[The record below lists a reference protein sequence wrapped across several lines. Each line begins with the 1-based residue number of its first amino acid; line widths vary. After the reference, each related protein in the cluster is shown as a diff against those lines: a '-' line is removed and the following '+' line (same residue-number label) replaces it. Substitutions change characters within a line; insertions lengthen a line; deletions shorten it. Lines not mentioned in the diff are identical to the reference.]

1 MQKTSVGDLLKR
13 FRAQSGLSQLD
24 LACAADIS
32 QRHLSF
38 VETGRTNVSRDLVMQ
53 LGDTLSLSQ
62 LELNALLLAAGFAPI
77 SYSIENNPE
86 AAGLLLAAEK
96 MLMWQAPNPA
106 LILSEDWKIRGANQ
120 PAVKLINYFSPGPD
134 MISLNGLDML
144 ELITDARYLQTAIG
158 NFEEIMEFVQT
169 RLEFEAPGKL
179 APHRMLGGKEA
190 VPTALLPLVLVRGTE
205 GEQISVRFETTLVT
219 VGTTQDAHV
228 GEVRIET
235 FFPADAVTE
244 SFVRSLTSEAVA

>member
-13 FRAQSGLSQLD
+13 FRAQAGLSQLD
-24 LACAADIS
+24 LACAAEIS

-38 VETGRTNVSRDLVMQ
+38 VETGRTNISRELVMQ

-77 SYSIENNPE
+77 SHNIENNPE
-86 AAGLLLAAEK
+86 AAGLMLAAEK
-96 MLMWQAPNPA
+96 MLQWQAPNPA
-106 LILSEDWKIRGANQ
+106 LILGEDWKVRGANQ

-134 MISLNGLDML
+134 LISLNGLDML
-144 ELITDARYLQTAIG
+144 ELITDARYLQSAIG

-179 APHRMLGGKEA
+179 APHRILGGTEA
-190 VPTALLPLVLVRGTE
+190 VPIALLPLVLVRGNE
-205 GEQISVRFETTLVT
+205 GEQICVRFETTLVT
-219 VGTTQDAHV
+219 VGTVQDAHV

-244 SFVRSLTSEAVA
+244 GFVRSLTSEAVA